1 MSDNGKFSDY
11 GSPNAGDGTAF
22 QEQEIIEGA
31 EEQVRLIKEGAE
43 ILNRPLGSQTKLSKE
58 DQLEDWRAKRS
69 NPQATLQEWAL
80 RGQAVG
86 NARAALEYSRWAKQ
100 MMELENGSA
109 VQS

>member
-1 MSDNGKFSDY
+1 MSELPELNY
-11 GSPNAGDGTAF
+11 GSPNAGDGTARI
-22 QEQEIIEGA
+22 EQEIIAIAKKRVERIQEGA
-31 EEQVRLIKEGAE
+31 G
-43 ILNRPLGSQTKLSKE
+43 ILPRPTGSQTNLSKE
-58 DQLEDWRAKRS
+58 EQLEDWRAKRS

-86 NARAALEYSRWAKQ
+86 NGRAALEYSRWAKQ